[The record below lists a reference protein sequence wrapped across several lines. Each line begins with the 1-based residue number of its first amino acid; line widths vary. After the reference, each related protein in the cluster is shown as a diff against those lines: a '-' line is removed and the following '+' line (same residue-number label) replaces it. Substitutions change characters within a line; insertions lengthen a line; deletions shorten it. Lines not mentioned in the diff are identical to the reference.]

1 MNAGTCPNEADLL
14 AWADQAEGS
23 AAVGT
28 HVETCAACRQQ
39 LDELRQAL
47 TQVRLSFRAE
57 PKADARA
64 TGSSSTPSSLGKYLV
79 VGRLVDALNEQRGF
93 ESFRSLHPLLHV
105 DLRVDVG
112 HEAVP
117 NVAEYREPLAAEV
130 RRLMTIENPQL
141 SRIRDSGFFNDRLY
155 LVADYGQDERLDQR
169 IAQGGLTADEAAGV
183 VSGLAQA
190 AVPLVEASL
199 SFREIH
205 PSGILLRESGDPLW
219 TDWGALCALGARA
232 SGEAAPLHQLL
243 ACLFLDVVSPRAGT
257 HHAPASARSVIGELQ
272 RASTISAAT
281 AKSLHTAPRGD
292 VHFARGTHATLART
306 AAAYRFLG
314 AAGSLVI
321 GRDDQ
326 FATTRSR
333 QAAHRLTGAGVSTLV
348 FVFANLCIAAAYMI
362 APKAIA

>member
-1 MNAGTCPNEADLL
+1 MNAGACPNEADLL
-14 AWADQAEGS
+14 AWADGVTSKDQSEGS
-23 AAVGT
+23 AAVGA

-64 TGSSSTPSSLGKYLV
+64 AGPSSTPSSLGKYLV

-112 HEAVP
+112 RQAVP

-130 RRLMTIENPQL
+130 RRLMTIEHPQL
-141 SRIRDSGFFNDRLY
+141 SRIRDSGFFHDRLY
-155 LVADYGQDERLDQR
+155 LVADYGQHERLDQR
-169 IAQGGLTADEAAGV
+169 IAREASTADEAAGL
-183 VSGLAQA
+183 VSALAAA

-199 SFREIH
+199 YPREIH
-205 PSGILLRESGDPLW
+205 PSGILLREGGDPLW
-219 TDWGALCALGARA
+219 TDWGALCALRARP

-257 HHAPASARSVIGELQ
+257 RHAPASARSVIDELQ

-281 AKSLHTAPRGD
+281 AKSLHSALEATSATPEALTRLSRGLQPRTG
-292 VHFARGTHATLART
+292 FWGR
-306 AAAYRFLG
+306 LG
-314 AAGSLVI
+314 
-321 GRDDQ
+321 R
-326 FATTRSR
+326 
-333 QAAHRLTGAGVSTLV
+333 
-348 FVFANLCIAAAYMI
+348 
-362 APKAIA
+362 